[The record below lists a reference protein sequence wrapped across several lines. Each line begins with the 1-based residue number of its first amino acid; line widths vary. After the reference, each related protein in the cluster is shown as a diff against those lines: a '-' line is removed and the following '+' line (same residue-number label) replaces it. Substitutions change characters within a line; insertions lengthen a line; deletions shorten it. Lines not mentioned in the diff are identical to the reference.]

1 VFFFFV
7 VYLTNPKTLNKNYM
21 ESQLGFIF
29 TIIVVLVIGISSIL
43 YFINKKLQ
51 GFEHQKDDERVIKL
65 EQNIDNL
72 SKSVSEQKQLFY
84 NQLSSTT
91 EQINKQLHN
100 NARLLQESQ
109 KNIGSRLDHASK
121 AYVGVTSKLTQL
133 EEANKRIYDVGK
145 DISSLQEILRSPK
158 LRGALGELFLGDLL
172 AQILP
177 NKNFKLQH
185 IFKSREVVD
194 AIIQLRDG
202 VIIPIDAKFP
212 LENFKK
218 MIEADEPDQRKHKKE
233 FSKDVKKRIDEIAT
247 KYILPDEGTLDF
259 ALMYIPAENVYYEII
274 IKDEEGEGLM
284 TYALDKRVIPVS
296 PNSFYSYL
304 QTILLGLKGM
314 EVESSAKEILN
325 HLGRLRGDFDK
336 FSEQYRVLGGH
347 LTHANKSF
355 TEGEKRLEKFDDKLE
370 MASGSQNKLL
380 D

>member
-1 VFFFFV
+1 
-7 VYLTNPKTLNKNYM
+7 M

>member
-1 VFFFFV
+1 M